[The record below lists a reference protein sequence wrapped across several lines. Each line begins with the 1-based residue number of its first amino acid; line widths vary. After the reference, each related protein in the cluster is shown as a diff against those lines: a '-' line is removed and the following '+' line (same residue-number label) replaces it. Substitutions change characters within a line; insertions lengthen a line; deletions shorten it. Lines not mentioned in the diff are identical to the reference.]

1 MPHASIGVDVITGFP
16 GEDDEAFQETYE
28 FLQSLP
34 ISYLHVFTYSERD
47 KTTAVR
53 MEDVVPVAKRK
64 ERTKILRTLSL
75 KKQRAHYEQ
84 FLNVQREVLF
94 EDSTEDGLR
103 FGYTPEYVR
112 VGVDA
117 NEVESNEIVRI
128 NLTAIRASGFM
139 TGSRISPIS

>member
-1 MPHASIGVDVITGFP
+1 
-16 GEDDEAFQETYE
+16 
-28 FLQSLP
+28 
-34 ISYLHVFTYSERD
+34 
-47 KTTAVR
+47 

-84 FLNVQREVLF
+84 FLNVQRDVLF